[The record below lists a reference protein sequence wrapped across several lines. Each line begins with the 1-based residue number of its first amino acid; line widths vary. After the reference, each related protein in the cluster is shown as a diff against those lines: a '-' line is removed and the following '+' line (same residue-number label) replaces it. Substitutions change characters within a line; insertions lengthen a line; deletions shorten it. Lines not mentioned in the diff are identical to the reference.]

1 MHMLDSIS
9 TAINWRW
16 DFDRIIQRS
25 WIALSSVILC
35 HFCCIARKL
44 LLPMSESTIQD
55 LARLTYAP
63 KVFMKLHQKVLL
75 YRIHKQ
81 AAIVYIYTIAI
92 SYAITESKIQI
103 TVLRSSEH
111 CFPHRCRAFTYRNK
125 PIGNHNK
132 NIFQNTFIVKER
144 WIIFLVR
151 N

>member
-25 WIALSSVILC
+25 WIALSSVIIC
-35 HFCCIARKL
+35 HLCCIARKL

-81 AAIVYIYTIAI
+81 AARFLTQSQKVRFRSQFSDPVNIVFRQLHT
-92 SYAITESKIQI
+92 
-103 TVLRSSEH
+103 
-111 CFPHRCRAFTYRNK
+111 HRCRAFTYRNK

-132 NIFQNTFIVKER
+132 NILQNTFIVKER